1 MFRGEA
7 DAVEGT
13 QPCHTTEGVKLVES
27 SLKMTLIGI
36 VQSLFGKCKYRWVD
50 ATFPFTYPSWE
61 LEIFYKGKFSKAFF
75 FIIIPLLSRVLIFSG
90 FMGKIQKI
98 SLSLIVVSENLEKNV
113 AQSFVTD
120 A

>member
-1 MFRGEA
+1 MFREEA

-75 FIIIPLLSRVLIFSG
+75 YYKTAAFT
-90 FMGKIQKI
+90 
-98 SLSLIVVSENLEKNV
+98 SLDFFRIYGENTED
-113 AQSFVTD
+113 QSKFDTRI
-120 A
+120 